1 MQFVC
6 SLFGLHFKYLI
17 IMVIWQKLN
26 KTHLYKIQFFDSVLE
41 FLSGNFSKSY
51 TSDEIKK
58 GVHFTSPDTD
68 KMSQIEQIADKE
80 FSTKQKYALD
90 TLLEDGYV
98 SEKDGLYKITLK
110 GLSTITSGGIVGKEK
125 RDLIRYNYQN
135 IIWFVGTVFLILN
148 FIVSICKKDR

>member
-1 MQFVC
+1 
-6 SLFGLHFKYLI
+6 
-17 IMVIWQKLN
+17 MVIWQKLN
-26 KTHLYKIQFFDSVLE
+26 KIHLYKIQFFDSVLE

-148 FIVSICKKDR
+148 FIVSVCKKDR